1 MLSKAVVLVHGP
13 SSGRP
18 TQWMAQLGAS
28 ILETFPAALLPV
40 ANRPLLLHALD
51 TIEAAGISAVAIVSD
66 EAIAPAVSAAVAEGR
81 PSSGL
86 RVELVDRPFG
96 GDLRA
101 ALGCVKGFVS
111 GEPFLLHFGDSLQKG
126 GLRPLVSGEEL
137 GSGDARVLTSPEGP
151 GLHSRLA
158 DASLRPRVQPLRP
171 DCVESGA
178 GEHAGVYA
186 LGGGVIDV
194 AVDGSDG
201 GSELEPVALVAA
213 LAKLGGNVKTLP
225 THGNWRLGHRIEGWL
240 EGNRIALEGLE
251 SDSAAGALFDT
262 DIQGNVAIH
271 QTAEIRSS
279 VIRGPAVIG
288 PMARLIDA
296 YVGPYSSVGAGVL
309 IEGAEIEHS
318 IIMPGASLRYLGGR
332 LEASIIGPRARVFR
346 DFRLPRALRLSVG
359 EGAEVA
365 LV

>member
-1 MLSKAVVLVHGP
+1 MLGTVP
-13 SSGRP
+13 P
-18 TQWMAQLGAS
+18 
-28 ILETFPAALLPV
+28 ALLPV
-40 ANRPLLLHALD
+40 ANRPLVLHALD
-51 TIEAAGISAVAIVSD
+51 AIEAAGISAAAIVSD
-66 EAIAPAVSAAVAEGR
+66 EAVAPAVKAAVAER
-81 PSSGL
+81 RSPSGL
-86 RVELVDRPFG
+86 QLELVDRPFG

-101 ALGCVKGFVS
+101 ALEGVKDFV
-111 GEPFLLHFGDSLQKG
+111 GHEAFLLHLGDSLQKG
-126 GLRPLVSGEEL
+126 GLRPLVSGEDL
-137 GSGDARVLTSPEGP
+137 GSADALVLTSAEVPR
-151 GLHSRLA
+151 LRSRLVE
-158 DASLRPRVQPLRP
+158 ASMRPRVESLRH
-171 DCVESGA
+171 DSIA
-178 GEHAGVYA
+178 SDADEHAGVYV
-186 LGGGVIDV
+186 LGCGVIDV
-194 AVDGSDG
+194 AVDGADD
-201 GSELEPVALVAA
+201 SELDPLALVAA
-213 LAKLGGNVKTLP
+213 LAKVGGDVKTLP

-240 EGNRIALEGLE
+240 EGNRIALESME
-251 SDSAAGALFDT
+251 SDSAGGALFDT

-318 IIMPGASLRYLGGR
+318 IIMQGASLRYLGGR